1 MVEQISPEP
10 GAGRTF
16 TGGPD
21 LATHLTAIARLLQ
34 QQGGE
39 QETMDAIVRAAV
51 GTVPGAEHAGIMT
64 VLGRRE
70 VRTVATTGDLPV
82 DVDQVQYDTAQG
94 PCLAALY
101 DEKIVSVPD
110 LAQETRWPAFAARAV
125 EMDVGSMLSF
135 QLFVENDDLG
145 ALNLY
150 ARRAH
155 AFDDESEHVG
165 SLFAGHSAIALATAQ
180 QRDHLG
186 EAVRTRDL
194 IGQAK
199 GILMERHKLTADQ
212 AFAVL
217 ARASQHT
224 NAKLRDIAEQLTRT
238 GVLPTRPGETKADD
252 A

>member
-1 MVEQISPEP
+1 MADDIPP
-10 GAGRTF
+10 GTGPLRTD
-16 TGGPD
+16 GAD
-21 LATHLTAIARLLQ
+21 LATHLTSIARLLQ
-34 QQGGE
+34 RQGGE
-39 QETMDAIVRAAV
+39 QDTMDAIVRAAV

-70 VRTVATTGDLPV
+70 VRTVAATGELPH
-82 DVDQVQYDTAQG
+82 DVDQVQYDTGQG

-101 DEKIVSVPD
+101 QEKVVSVPD
-110 LAQETRWPAFAARAV
+110 LAHEPRWPAFATRAARL
-125 EMDVGSMLSF
+125 DVGSMLSF
-135 QLFVENDDLG
+135 QLFVQDDDLG

-150 ARRAH
+150 AARDH

-180 QRDHLG
+180 QREHLG

-217 ARASQHT
+217 ARASQLT
-224 NAKLRDIAEQLTRT
+224 NSKLRDIAEQLTRT
-238 GVLPTRPGETKADD
+238 GELPTRPGEDR
-252 A
+252 